1 MHNAHMSINLVCVC
15 IQLCMTVLCLAH
27 FFIEMFA
34 EVSFKKMIAEGKEIQ
49 LYKVVE
55 ENKTT
60 GREEKREFNKLE
72 VNNNWGV
79 QLSVI
84 VQCTYDSVC

>member
-1 MHNAHMSINLVCVC
+1 
-15 IQLCMTVLCLAH
+15 
-27 FFIEMFA
+27 
-34 EVSFKKMIAEGKEIQ
+34 MIAEGKEIQ

-60 GREEKREFNKLE
+60 GREEKRELNKLE